1 MQFVSPLEH
10 QLRLPNSS
18 LLAIRDR
25 RFHSLLAA
33 CFLRLLIRKFAPVEG
48 PWSARSGRD
57 VFPGDPQG
65 SAFEGNVTSLWPDA
79 SAEAR
84 GLARSGPPATIE
96 EPEGQT
102 KQPAPQALATN
113 NAYHQV
119 GVGGLTDGGRGTG
132 PGVNRPHCPSRLFVV
147 GLLLNPQVGVVGVVG
162 CAGAG
167 DNLLHSGQGVAVA
180 GQEPQVI
187 AAGYAYP

>member
-1 MQFVSPLEH
+1 M
-10 QLRLPNSS
+10 
-18 LLAIRDR
+18 
-25 RFHSLLAA
+25 
-33 CFLRLLIRKFAPVEG
+33 
-48 PWSARSGRD
+48 
-57 VFPGDPQG
+57 
-65 SAFEGNVTSLWPDA
+65 AF
-79 SAEAR
+79 
-84 GLARSGPPATIE
+84 ARSGPPATIE

-147 GLLLNPQVGVVGVVG
+147 GLLALPNPQVAVVGVVG

-167 DNLLHSGQGVAVA
+167 DDLLHFGQGVAVG

-187 AAGYAYP
+187 AAG